1 VCKRKNEKRCDELG
15 FVRCEPAF
23 LLLRGKLQV
32 GDGGHGDGADGNE
45 HRRGAIAL
53 VERQRVQASLAA
65 DFLGA
70 ARAEQV
76 GVASDHR
83 DAAGGR
89 APDALGIG
97 SAGRALAFGV
107 FGLARLLEV
116 VEALLGV
123 LNLRLAGAARLGVLD
138 ARTGHAGSGDIGHVG
153 NGAELAAGDLAA
165 VGARLGLGA
174 RLWHLGGGGRRAAAS
189 GAGAA
194 RGGSGVTTSRSRGAI
209 GRLIEL
215 VLDDLGEARI
225 VVFLAVQVEQRRVG
239 GARRQVVG
247 AVALQRVARRFAHL
261 LHRRLGIVAA
271 RLAADGA
278 RREAGHL
285 RDALGVRRLLALL
298 AARLRLHKNKTTVC
312 VCVCVRKRARHIDRS
327 QNTLHSRRTLA
338 PGRRAER
345 APAVAARRSAGCWP
359 GRTPTIWQ

>member
-1 VCKRKNEKRCDELG
+1 VW
-15 FVRCEPAF
+15 CEPAF

-45 HRRGAIAL
+45 HRRGAVAL
-53 VERQRVQASLAA
+53 VERQRVQATLAA
-65 DFLGA
+65 DFNGA

-76 GVASDHR
+76 GVASDGR

-97 SAGRALAFGV
+97 SAGRALAVGV

-165 VGARLGLGA
+165 VGARVGLGA
-174 RLWHLGGGGRRAAAS
+174 RLRHGGGGAHSRAAS
-189 GAGAA
+189 GGDVA
-194 RGGSGVTTSRSRGAI
+194 RSGSGSLLSH
-209 GRLIEL
+209 RLDL
-215 VLDDLGEARI
+215 VLDDLGEARL
-225 VVFLAVQVEQRRVG
+225 VVFLAVQVEQHRVG

-247 AVALQRVARRFAHL
+247 AVALQRVARPFAHL

-278 RREAGHL
+278 RREAAHL

-298 AARLRLHKNKTTVC
+298 AARLRLHK
-312 VCVCVRKRARHIDRS
+312 
-327 QNTLHSRRTLA
+327 
-338 PGRRAER
+338 
-345 APAVAARRSAGCWP
+345 
-359 GRTPTIWQ
+359 